1 MIFGTLSTIFCI
13 AAAWIYSHGSNSL
26 KTIFLETSSWLVLI
40 NEMLFQ
46 INMIYYGTWSVKTS
60 LPLEMCYISA
70 ILIPVYTRNRDHQLL
85 KNWLFFAGFGG
96 SFFAFLN
103 TNLSEMSQIY
113 ISIHYF
119 FAHGLVVFVMFTIVI
134 DGFRPRWVDFSQAV
148 SLTSVLIILMFGVNL
163 IFDSNYMFT
172 FEKPDGVNFTV
183 LMPEWPFY
191 FIIMLLIGLIFY
203 SILMLISFIPT
214 PKKNKNE

>member
-46 INMIYYGTWSVKTS
+46 INMIYYGSWSAKTS

-70 ILIPVYTRNRDHQLL
+70 ILIPVYTRNRNFRLL

-172 FEKPDGVNFTV
+172 FEKPHGVNFTV